1 MLAWKQDPTLIK
13 NAVDDADDGEGGGSV
28 ADGAA
33 FAADAATGP
42 SRMTRG
48 AEEDSAS
55 VAGGEK
61 EKRLVLDE
69 SSGSDWESPDAHG
82 C

>member
-1 MLAWKQDPTLIK
+1 MLAWKRDPTLIK
-13 NAVDDADDGEGGGSV
+13 TAVDDEADGAV
-28 ADGAA
+28 ADGVAGAA
-33 FAADAATGP
+33 AAAAAMGP

-55 VAGGEK
+55 VADGEK
-61 EKRLVLDE
+61 EKRLVRDE
-69 SSGSDWESPDAHG
+69 SSGSDWELPGAHG